1 MADEQQQ
8 ANFNFKKIYIKDA
21 SFESPMSPQ
30 SFLNQQ
36 APEVDIQL
44 DISHSKIDDLHH
56 EVILS
61 ITVTAKSEEKTV
73 FLCEVQ
79 QAGLFQ
85 IEGVP
90 EQEMPMVLEIACPN
104 ILLPYVRQTIDDLVG
119 KGGFPQMLLHPVN
132 FEGLYQQKMLASQKP
147 EGKAN

>member
-1 MADEQQQ
+1 MADEQQ
-8 ANFNFKKIYIKDA
+8 ANFNLKKIYIKDA

-30 SFLNQQ
+30 SFLQQQ

-44 DISHSKIDDLHH
+44 DISHSKIDTEHH

-61 ITVTAKSEEKTV
+61 ITVTAKSDDQTV

-85 IEGVP
+85 IIGVP
-90 EQEMPMVLEIACPN
+90 EQEMPVVLEIACPN
-104 ILLPYVRQTIDDLVG
+104 ILLPYIRQAIDDLVG
-119 KGGFPQMLLHPVN
+119 KGGYPQMLIHPVN
-132 FEGLYQQKMLASQKP
+132 FEGLYQQKVMASQKP
-147 EGKAN
+147 EGAVN

>member
-1 MADEQQQ
+1 MADEQQ
-8 ANFNFKKIYIKDA
+8 ANFNLKKIYIKDA

-30 SFLNQQ
+30 SFLQQ
-36 APEVDIQL
+36 QTPEVDIQL
-44 DISHSKIDDLHH
+44 DISHSQPDEAHY
-56 EVILS
+56 EVVLT
-61 ITVTAKSEEKTV
+61 ITVTAKSEENTV

-85 IEGVP
+85 IAGVP

-119 KGGFPQMLLHPVN
+119 KGGFPQMLIHPVN
-132 FEGLYQQKMLASQKP
+132 FEGLFQQKALASQKP
-147 EGKAN
+147 EGAVN

>member
-1 MADEQQQ
+1 MADEQQ
-8 ANFNFKKIYIKDA
+8 ANFNLKKIYIKDA

-30 SFLNQQ
+30 SFLQQQ

-44 DISHSKIDDLHH
+44 DISHSKIDAEHH

-61 ITVTAKSEEKTV
+61 VTVTAKSDDQTV

-85 IEGVP
+85 IIGVP
-90 EQEMPMVLEIACPN
+90 EQEMPVVLEIACPN
-104 ILLPYVRQTIDDLVG
+104 ILLPYIRQAIDDLVG
-119 KGGFPQMLLHPVN
+119 KGGYPQMLIHPVN
-132 FEGLYQQKMLASQKP
+132 FEGLYQQKVMASQKP
-147 EGKAN
+147 EGAVN

>member
-1 MADEQQQ
+1 MADEQQ
-8 ANFNFKKIYIKDA
+8 ANFNLKKIYIKDA

-30 SFLNQQ
+30 SFLQQQ

-44 DISHSKIDDLHH
+44 DISHSEIDAEHH

-61 ITVTAKSEEKTV
+61 ITVTAKSDDQTV

-85 IEGVP
+85 IIGVP
-90 EQEMPMVLEIACPN
+90 EQEMPVVLEIACPN
-104 ILLPYVRQTIDDLVG
+104 ILLPYIRQAIDDLVG
-119 KGGFPQMLLHPVN
+119 KGGYPQMLIHPVN
-132 FEGLYQQKMLASQKP
+132 FEGLYQQKVMASQKP
-147 EGKAN
+147 EGAVN